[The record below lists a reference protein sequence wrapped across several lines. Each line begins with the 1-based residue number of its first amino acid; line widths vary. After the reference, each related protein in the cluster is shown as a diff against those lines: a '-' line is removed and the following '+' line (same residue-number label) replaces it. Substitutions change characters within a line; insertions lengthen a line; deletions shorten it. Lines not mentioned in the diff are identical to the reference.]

1 LSFGSDITFNFEK
14 EKGFLLD
21 IEVDKE
27 FHYTDL
33 SPKLKTFD
41 EYMFKLST
49 FKVSNMDVQSAIYV
63 TGYIPFKNSIM
74 LKIKDL
80 FRI

>member
-1 LSFGSDITFNFEK
+1 MSFGSDITFNFEK

-21 IEVDKE
+21 IEVDKD

-49 FKVSNMDVQSAIYV
+49 FKVSNMDS
-63 TGYIPFKNSIM
+63 
-74 LKIKDL
+74 
-80 FRI
+80 